1 MFCMRDVYVWEVPVR
16 LTHWV
21 NVVCLITLS
30 FTGYYIGNP
39 YIHNVHPFFY
49 GVLKDQ
55 WVMGWMRLIH
65 FSTAYVFAM
74 SVLLRIYWGFA
85 GNRYAR
91 LSAMVPYSK
100 ERLKDFWQDLRF
112 YLLLSSP
119 HPAAVGHSATAGL
132 TYVALDLGYLVSIL
146 TGFALMSQS
155 HVGSFWYVV
164 GGWILP
170 YFPVQYVR
178 LTHHVMMWFLIVFPI
193 VHLYIGWM
201 TDLVQENCVMSSIFS
216 GHKTCCREEE

>member
-1 MFCMRDVYVWEVPVR
+1 MLCLRDVYVWEVPVR

-55 WVMGWMRLIH
+55 WVMGWMRFIH
-65 FSTAYVFAM
+65 FSAAYVFAM

-91 LSAMVPYSK
+91 WSAMIPHSK
-100 ERLKDFWQDLRF
+100 QRFKAFWQDIRF
-112 YLLLSSP
+112 YLLLEP
-119 HPAAVGHSATAGL
+119 APAAVIGHSPTAG
-132 TYVALDLGYLVSIL
+132 VAYIILFMGYLVSIL

-155 HVGSFWYVV
+155 HVGPFWRVV

-178 LTHHVMMWFLIVFPI
+178 LVHHTMMWFLIVFPI
-193 VHLYIGWM
+193 VHMYVGWT
-201 TDLVQENCVMSSIFS
+201 TDVVEENSVMSSIFS
-216 GHKTCCREEE
+216 GRKTCREE